1 MQEGHDT
8 KRPSFG
14 KRTRTAFDRGNP
26 NTNTNSAESAH
37 AYEECEVLAAVQRQ
51 AARIHVYGTGIAS
64 YRRIYLASDAATVE
78 AANKRRS
85 YAVQLVDA
93 TSLSEQQR
101 IADVFTQ
108 QSIIPKKV
116 LVNESPVWKRS

>member
-1 MQEGHDT
+1 VREEGHDT
-8 KRPSFG
+8 KHASFG
-14 KRTRTAFDRGNP
+14 KRTRTAFDRGIP
-26 NTNTNSAESAH
+26 NTNSAESAH

-51 AARIHVYGTGIAS
+51 AAPILVNGTGIAS
-64 YRRIYLASDAATVE
+64 YRRIDLASDAATVE

-85 YAVQLVDA
+85 YAVQPVDA

-108 QSIIPKKV
+108 QSIIPKNV
-116 LVNESPVWKRS
+116 VVNESPVWKRS